1 MISKQT
7 AMDIALAYRE
17 IETAE
22 KLRAD
27 VVAVADRHLRSDL
40 RDVFGRRVDNLE
52 LGIPSGDNSRR
63 IFQVPYSL
71 AIPVIDAHIA
81 LHRSR
86 VVALN
91 EQARLEMTAGVGSG
105 PETTAHVADGEGES

>member
-1 MISKQT
+1 MLSKQT

-22 KLRAD
+22 KLRED
-27 VVAVADRHLRSDL
+27 VVAAADKWKTTDL

-71 AIPVIDAHIA
+71 ALPVIDAHIA

-86 VVALN
+86 IMALN
-91 EQARLEMTAGVGSG
+91 EVARIETLVGSDAPG
-105 PETTAHVADGEGES
+105 QPS